1 VNTIEKLCS
10 NGDAPHA
17 TEEIAPAPAQQ
28 PQSGQQAA
36 AQQGTPQSAVQRP
49 QPGQQAVVQ
58 PGVPQPQAAQQQL
71 PQPRAVTPDDWWEL
85 LQASSSD
92 TLDQHPK
99 RRLVTWLLFR
109 TYAAATA
116 FAPQVDLDM
125 WRCAAVAA
133 AVQTLCC
140 GPAPALEAAIGK
152 LAADRVREDAAGL
165 QELGHRP
172 APAVGAAIATLA
184 PDRVREVA
192 AALQKLGHRPAPAV
206 EAAIAALVPYRLRDY
221 GFKASVSKARQKA
234 ARHKL
239 PKGITLE
246 FLASR
251 EDIAAA
257 LKKLLEKL
265 PLLQL
270 SNR

>member
-1 VNTIEKLCS
+1 MNAIEKVRS
-10 NGDAPHA
+10 NDDAALA

-28 PQSGQQAA
+28 LQPGQQAA
-36 AQQGTPQSAVQRP
+36 QQGAPQPSAQQP
-49 QPGQQAVVQ
+49 QPGQQAAVQ
-58 PGVPQPQAAQQQL
+58 PGAQQQA
-71 PQPRAVTPDDWWEL
+71 PQQQQPQRRPITREDWWEL
-85 LQASSSD
+85 LQAASSD

-99 RRLVTWLLFR
+99 RRVVFWLLFR
-109 TYAAATA
+109 MYAGATA